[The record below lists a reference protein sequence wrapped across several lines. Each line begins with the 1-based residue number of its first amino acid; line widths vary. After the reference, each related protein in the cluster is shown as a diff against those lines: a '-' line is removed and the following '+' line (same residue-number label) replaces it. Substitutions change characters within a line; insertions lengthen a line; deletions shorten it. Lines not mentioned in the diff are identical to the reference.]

1 MNTQNQTLV
10 RLTANSLDSIGKQAI
25 FEGTFNDGI
34 LIKPNSQIAL
44 HSCSLSR
51 DQDVITINSKN
62 NKISFQIS
70 ASGGLHDIFLASGTY
85 DSDTLISLLS
95 NIQDSMNNKLDIL
108 KSKEHNSFIEVKVN
122 SQDKVE
128 FVYMLGVR
136 ASVVTQD
143 PTTNDPAVSG
153 LHYSKNNGQL
163 EVLRKGAGTTQY
175 LTGTANYTPIAGTR
189 QYIYS
194 QNAFAQGAGE
204 IKLRLDRFNVTAGDQ
219 VGEIATATITQAGTN
234 YAAGDTGTLSANNP
248 SNGDGGTYRVD
259 TVNAAGNILTL
270 TITYGGIRYNI
281 GDEVALFNSGDDN
294 AIITVASLAPPP
306 ASKKSGCVIGL
317 LPDTVEIHDLLKSE
331 TSGDKILEKDYVY
344 AICTNTDGNPASP
357 YMIKTPE
364 TNGVFVATSITP
376 TKHDATNPTNNDMIS
391 IRMNK
396 GNIEIV
402 VSTPA
407 TTLGEGQVFI
417 GKLQRRDNNENIIN
431 LLPYIGIFGSDNQT
445 RIANATISFNPEDPA
460 GAGSQFAETTLAVG
474 ATPFP
479 IPNTRPTIYNLIFAR
494 EDLSNFL
501 GFNLREQNPN
511 AEKTATARYVADE
524 SVTKLFSTNTYLV
537 EMLSEQLDSYD
548 SFDGGRKNILSPI
561 PLSDNV
567 ISNNGI
573 IHFVPSNLVFINL
586 RNEREKLVRNMRL
599 RIVTNSYEPIQ
610 LEGIADMTLL
620 IRSN

>member
-34 LIKPNSQIAL
+34 LIKPNSQVAL

-51 DQDVITINSKN
+51 DQDVLLINSSN
-62 NKISFQIS
+62 NKITFQIS
-70 ASGGLHDIFLASGTY
+70 ATGGLHEVFLANGTY
-85 DSDTLISLLS
+85 DADTLVSLL
-95 NIQDSMNNKLDIL
+95 NHVQDSMNDKLDIL
-108 KSKEHNSFIEVKVN
+108 KSKEHNSFIEVKVT
-122 SQDKVE
+122 SQNKVDFNFMRGE
-128 FVYMLGVR
+128 RKSLLIN
-136 ASVVTQD
+136 
-143 PTTNDPAVSG
+143 PITNDPIVSG

-163 EVLRKGAGTTQY
+163 EVLRKGAGTSQY

-194 QNAFAQGAGE
+194 SDSFAQGAGD
-204 IKLRLDRFNVTAGDQ
+204 IKARIDRFVVTSGDQ
-219 VGEIATATITQAGTN
+219 VGEIATATITQAGTG

-259 TVNAAGNILTL
+259 TVNAAGNILTF

-281 GDEVALFNSGDDN
+281 GDEVALFNNGDDN

-306 ASKKSGCVIGL
+306 AGKKSGCIIGL
-317 LPDTVEIHDLLKSE
+317 LPDTPEINNTL
-331 TSGDKILEKDYVY
+331 TSQNSSHKILEKDYVY
-344 AICTNTDGNPASP
+344 AVCTNTDGDPTSP

-364 TNGVFVATSITP
+364 TNGVFVSTGIVP
-376 TKHDATNPTNNDMIS
+376 FFPGDNVINNDIIS
-391 IRMNK
+391 IRMNE
-396 GNIEIV
+396 GNIELV
-402 VSTPA
+402 VAKTEPGV
-407 TTLGEGQVFI
+407 LPEIPLFI
-417 GKLQRRDNNENIIN
+417 GRLQRRDIHGNIIR
-431 LLPYIGIFGSDNQT
+431 LVPYVGIFGSDNQT
-445 RIANATISFNPEDPA
+445 RLGNVTIDTTPTD
-460 GAGSQFAETTLAVG
+460 GAVPLNSLTEEVLSVG
-474 ATPFP
+474 QSPFP
-479 IPNTRPTIYNLIFAR
+479 SPNGRPTIFNLIF
-494 EDLSNFL
+494 EKEEIQFFL
-501 GFNLREQNPN
+501 GFENREQN
-511 AEKTATARYVADE
+511 AGGIKTAVARYTAE
-524 SVTKLFSTNTYLV
+524 NTVTKLFSTNTYLV

-561 PLSDNV
+561 PLSENV
-567 ISNNGI
+567 VSSTGI

-599 RIVTNSYEPIQ
+599 RIVTNSYEPIR